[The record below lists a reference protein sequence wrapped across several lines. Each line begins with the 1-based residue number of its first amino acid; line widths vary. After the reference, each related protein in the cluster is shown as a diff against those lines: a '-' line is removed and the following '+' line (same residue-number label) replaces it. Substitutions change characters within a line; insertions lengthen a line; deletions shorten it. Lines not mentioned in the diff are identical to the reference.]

1 MSEVKLNLI
10 DSQTI
15 LTGTI
20 HGSIVDSC
28 IAALSAE
35 PERIPELATAL
46 GRYIKLSDDE
56 NPFAWFHR
64 RSDVDERP
72 YDAGIVII
80 DLAARIIAAE
90 SSYCQPQSEGEVH
103 YHDGVHG
110 TDVSIPYR
118 VPCDWLFVNSI
129 DAHRWS
135 RERHV
140 DKRQPFFDARP
151 VLYGPPLLEFIVD
164 SVTLLKSELD
174 ASKISN
180 GDDSIAIDTDPLL
193 SSDISNPDPS
203 LAAVSDS
210 LLRSEIS
217 NPDPSLAV
225 VSDSL
230 LRSEIS
236 DPEIAQ
242 RPEATSDQ
250 DSNGDSG
257 PNTNPDTQDDP
268 HRALDEQLTRIH
280 ANWLTSPRADL
291 QNRSPRDVMLE
302 KQDFI
307 DFDLHTR
314 SLQWTFLSEGPPC
327 LARESFAY
335 RYAGF
340 GTHEWVVYYD
350 LVRDLLKAAVAVY
363 CPDKDTLIRELERFK
378 TNWLENGNDEY
389 DGRTPAVIIDNERK
403 RLPEAMAPEQ
413 LIIDEDCE
421 CCRMM
426 AQDAAMGF
434 GPGFWHLDG
443 SHMEEEFA
451 FSCCKTIQEWETE
464 LRRREESYLEFERQW
479 AEREYARRNLQREW
493 DEEQLRIACEAE
505 DEQTLDLPI
514 AKRSG

>member
-35 PERIPELATAL
+35 PETIAELATAL
-46 GRYIKLSDDE
+46 GRYIKLRDDE
-56 NPFAWFHR
+56 YPFGWFHR
-64 RSDVDERP
+64 RPDVDERP

-80 DLAARIIAAE
+80 DLAARIVAAE
-90 SSYCQPQSEGEVH
+90 SSYCQPQAEGEVN
-103 YHDGVHG
+103 YHDGQQG
-110 TDVSIPYR
+110 TDISIPYR
-118 VPCDWLFVNSI
+118 VPADWLFVNSV

-135 RERHV
+135 RARHV
-140 DKRQPFFDARP
+140 EEREPFFDARP
-151 VLYGPPLLEFIVD
+151 VLYGLPLLEFIVD
-164 SVTLLKSELD
+164 SVTLLRSEI
-174 ASKISN
+174 ATSEISN
-180 GDDSIAIDTDPLL
+180 PDDSIAVDTDPLL

-203 LAAVSDS
+203 LVVVSDS

-217 NPDPSLAV
+217 NPEIAE
-225 VSDSL
+225 
-230 LRSEIS
+230 RSEAS
-236 DPEIAQ
+236 
-242 RPEATSDQ
+242 SDQ
-250 DSNGDSG
+250 GFNGDTG
-257 PNTNPDTQDDP
+257 LPNTSPDTQDDSY
-268 HRALDEQLTRIH
+268 RARDKQLTRIH
-280 ANWLTSPRADL
+280 ANWLTTQRADL

-302 KQDFI
+302 KQDFL

-314 SLQWTFLSEGPPC
+314 SLQWTFLNEGPPC

-335 RYAGF
+335 RFAGF
-340 GTHEWVVYYD
+340 GTQEWVVYYD
-350 LVRDLLKAAVAVY
+350 LVRDLLKAAVAMN
-363 CPDKDTLIRELERFK
+363 CADRDTLFCELERLK
-378 TNWLENGNDEY
+378 TDWLENGNDEY

-464 LRRREESYLEFERQW
+464 LQRREESYLEFERQW
-479 AEREYARRNLQREW
+479 AEREHARRSLQREW
-493 DEEQLRIACEAE
+493 DEEQLRIACEE
-505 DEQTLDLPI
+505 EEEELTLDLPI